1 MNFMVSSM
9 SLFNRIYKLLK
20 TNKMSEIKE
29 SVRSYQWKK
38 GDDFGKIVVV
48 DDVSDGFTN
57 FSDGSKIFTSVL
69 PEFLTEIINGEVPYP
84 GAGGNITNVQADS
97 PKASVIVESTEST
110 DVYKS
115 EISPLQ
121 TLVRTLSKKNVEGVD
136 VKLNINI
143 PKKKVIEMLIENSE
157 EEKSELVQAVV
168 NNAIKEIEI
177 NKLQEFL
184 QTEITN
190 FINKYYE

>member
-1 MNFMVSSM
+1 
-9 SLFNRIYKLLK
+9 
-20 TNKMSEIKE
+20 MSEIKE
-29 SVRSYQWKK
+29 SAKSYQWKK

-48 DDVSDGFTN
+48 DNVSGEFTN

-69 PEFLTEIINGEVPYP
+69 PEFLTEVINGEVPYP
-84 GAGGNITNVQADS
+84 GAGDNTTSIKAVSAKTIETTEVASESTNVHT
-97 PKASVIVESTEST
+97 ST
-110 DVYKS
+110 V
-115 EISPLQ
+115 SPLQ

-143 PKKKVIEMLIENSE
+143 PKKKVVEMLIENSE
-157 EEKSELVQAVV
+157 EEKSELVSAVV
-168 NNAIKEIEI
+168 DNAIKEIEI